1 MVPFPVALQGSKTYC
16 IPITLQIMKKYH
28 RVLILTLLLLPQML
42 LFQQRVQAQSPVF
55 VGHRGASYLAPENT
69 LASFALAWELG
80 AAAAECD
87 VMLTSD
93 NQVIVFHDNKG
104 KRLTGTDFVVKETR
118 FDEIKDLPILL
129 KNSNLEKFAGQTI
142 PLLSE
147 VLATVPRDRTLVI
160 EIKTGPEIMPYLEEV
175 IDAHWKSGNIA
186 FISFDFDAILLAKA
200 TFPGMPC
207 YYLSVFKR
215 EVRSKMKEII
225 AGGLDG
231 VNLRYR
237 IIDKN
242 LVEKYN
248 KAGLDV
254 WCWTVNDP
262 AEARKLVEA
271 GVSAITTDRPAWLK
285 EQVF

>member
-1 MVPFPVALQGSKTYC
+1 
-16 IPITLQIMKKYH
+16 MKKYLPF
-28 RVLILTLLLLPQML
+28 LILTPLILLSQLLP
-42 LFQQRVQAQSPVF
+42 AQSPLF

-69 LASFALAWELG
+69 LASFELAWELG

-87 VMLTSD
+87 VMLTAD
-93 NQVIVFHDNKG
+93 QQVIVFHDKKG
-104 KRLTGTDFVVKETR
+104 KRLTGTDFVVKET
-118 FDEIKDLPILL
+118 DYHEISDLPILL
-129 KNSNLEKFAGQTI
+129 KDSNLEKYAGQTI

-147 VLATVPRDRTLVI
+147 VLTTVPPDRTLVI
-160 EIKTGPEIMPYLEEV
+160 EIKTGPEIMPYLKEV
-175 IDAHWKSGNIA
+175 IAAHWKSGNIA
-186 FISFDFDAILLAKA
+186 FISFDFDAILAAKA
-200 TFPGMPC
+200 SYPEVPC

-215 EVRSKMKEII
+215 DVDSKTEKII

-254 WCWTVNDP
+254 WCWTVNDT
-262 AEARKLVEA
+262 AEARELVKT
-271 GVSAITTDRPAWLK
+271 GVSAITTDRPVWLK
-285 EQVF
+285 DQVF